1 MTLVA
6 VVAGKGAPGATTT
19 AAALAAVA
27 ASEHRRALLLE
38 LDPAGGSLAL
48 DTQLGLDPGLMTLLA
63 AARHGLDQPLIDA
76 HAQELP
82 NGVRVLLAPTAP
94 SRAAAAVGALSAA
107 LPAVL
112 AQRDGLVIADCGRWN
127 GDDCIDPV
135 LTAADQIL
143 VVLRPTAAET
153 EHVRTRLGDLMARN
167 PTVSVVCV
175 GEEPYQPAEVAAALE
190 VTLAP
195 SLPVDTSRRAVRPI
209 RRGRRPVAEP
219 STVAA
224 FGSRAARPTH
234 RRHIC
239 GGHGMTMVSDSVDEA
254 LVGQLRT
261 SVAAELSRRSRDAE
275 SGTGRPLQRSDEEL
289 LARQL
294 VNQHLDDLANESL
307 DKGIEP
313 LGEAAEHELTQA
325 VLARLFQLGRLQP
338 LLDDDRIQNIIANG
352 CDQVF
357 LEYADGS
364 KVQAPPIASSD
375 DELIETLREVGRRY
389 GLAEREFNPSHPSLN
404 LQLPDGSRLFAV
416 AWVCGRPA
424 VAIRRHRF
432 MRATVDDLIR
442 LGAIDQN
449 LGAFLAAAVR
459 ARQQLIIAGATG
471 AGKTT
476 MLRALASEIPA
487 HERIVTIETELELGL
502 DRFPDVHPDAVALEA
517 REANVEGVG
526 AVTAAELVR
535 MSLRM
540 NPDRVIVGEVRGD
553 EVIPMLNA
561 MSQGND
567 GSLCTIHADS
577 SATVFNKL
585 GLYAMQAPE
594 RLSLEATNQ
603 LAAAAIDLVVFITKG
618 RSGRFVSSVR
628 QVVGA
633 EDRQVITN
641 ELFRAGP
648 DGRAVP
654 AVPLPHELAADLAS
668 EGYDAERHSFEQ
680 AGSSE

>member
-1 MTLVA
+1 
-6 VVAGKGAPGATTT
+6 
-19 AAALAAVA
+19 
-27 ASEHRRALLLE
+27 
-38 LDPAGGSLAL
+38 
-48 DTQLGLDPGLMTLLA
+48 
-63 AARHGLDQPLIDA
+63 
-76 HAQELP
+76 
-82 NGVRVLLAPTAP
+82 
-94 SRAAAAVGALSAA
+94 
-107 LPAVL
+107 
-112 AQRDGLVIADCGRWN
+112 
-127 GDDCIDPV
+127 
-135 LTAADQIL
+135 
-143 VVLRPTAAET
+143 
-153 EHVRTRLGDLMARN
+153 
-167 PTVSVVCV
+167 
-175 GEEPYQPAEVAAALE
+175 
-190 VTLAP
+190 
-195 SLPVDTSRRAVRPI
+195 
-209 RRGRRPVAEP
+209 
-219 STVAA
+219 
-224 FGSRAARPTH
+224 
-234 RRHIC
+234 
-239 GGHGMTMVSDSVDEA
+239 MTMVSSSVDEA
-254 LVGQLRT
+254 LVGRLRT

-275 SGTGRPLQRSDEEL
+275 SGMGRPLQRSDEEL

-294 VNQHLDDLANESL
+294 VNQHLDGLANESL

-325 VLARLFQLGRLQP
+325 VIARLFQLGRLQP

-432 MRATVDDLIR
+432 MRATVADLVR

-459 ARQQLIIAGATG
+459 ARQQIIIAGATG

-502 DRFPDVHPDAVALEA
+502 DRFPDVHPDVVALEA

-668 EGYDAERHSFEQ
+668 EGYDAERQLFEQ